1 MAADK
6 KRIGRQT
13 PTKSYVLEYQRSK
26 YQEAISYYEKSG
38 QSVLEWQRSLL
49 RDIMAINTEHEWT
62 HMTIGYSVPRRN
74 GKTEAVYMRELWGL
88 FKGEHIIH
96 TAHRTSTSHS
106 SWEKVKRLL
115 EKSGLVEGTDFRSIK
130 AKGSES
136 LEIFETEGVIH
147 YRTRTGS
154 GGLGEGF
161 DLLVVDEAQEYT
173 GDQQSALRY
182 TISSSMNP
190 QIIMCG
196 TPPTAVSK
204 GTIFPKYRETC
215 LSGNPEDSMWAEWS
229 IEKMAEDRSDLDL
242 WYETN
247 PSLGLIINERSVRGE
262 LSDTEETD
270 FNIQRLG
277 LWIQYNQSSAICAAD
292 WDALTIDRDNMPA
305 FKGRLF
311 AGIKYGKDNKNV
323 ALSIAVK
330 TTDQRIYI
338 ESLDCREIA
347 KGNPWLIDFLLNA
360 DVEKIVI
367 DGANGQSLLTEE
379 MKDSGI
385 KKKPILPKVAE
396 IIEANSAF
404 TQGIAS
410 KSICH
415 SGQPSLRQVATNC
428 DKRSIG
434 TNGGFG
440 YKSQI
445 DEFDIALL
453 DSAILAYWACA
464 TTKET
469 RKQRICY

>member
-1 MAADK
+1 MAD
-6 KRIGRQT
+6 RIGRQT
-13 PTKSYVLEYQRSK
+13 PTKSFVLEYQRSK
-26 YQEAISYYEKSG
+26 YQEAIEYYEKSG
-38 QSVLEWQRSLL
+38 QTVLEWQRLLL

-88 FKGEHIIH
+88 FQGEHIIH

-106 SWEKVKRLL
+106 SWEKLKRLL
-115 EKSGLVEGTDFRSIK
+115 EKSGLVEGKDFRSIK

-136 LEIFETEGVIH
+136 LELYDTEGVIH

-173 GDQQSALRY
+173 SDQQSALRY

-215 LSGNPEDSMWAEWS
+215 LNKNPEDSMWAEWS
-229 IEKMAEDRSDLDL
+229 IDQMADDRSNTDL

-247 PSLGLIINERSVRGE
+247 PSLGQIINERSVRGE

-277 LWIQYNQSSAICAAD
+277 LWIQYNQSSAITAAD
-292 WDALTIDRDNMPA
+292 WDSLQVDKHNLPT

-311 AGIKYGKDNKNV
+311 AGIKYGKDNRNV
-323 ALSIAVK
+323 SLSIAVK
-330 TTDQRIYI
+330 TTDGQIYV
-338 ESLDCREIA
+338 ESLDCREIS
-347 KGNPWLIDFLLNA
+347 KGNAWLIDFILNA
-360 DVEKIVI
+360 DIEKFVV
-367 DGANGQSLLTEE
+367 DGANGQSLLADEA
-379 MKDSGI
+379 KDAGV
-385 KKKPILPKVAE
+385 KKKPILPKVTE

-404 TQGIAS
+404 TQGIS
-410 KSICH
+410 SGSVRH
-415 SGQPSLRQVATNC
+415 SNQPSLRQVVTNC
-428 DKRSIG
+428 DRRSIG

-440 YKSQI
+440 YKSQSA
-445 DEFDIALL
+445 DYDISLL
-453 DSAILAYWACA
+453 DSVILAYWACT
-464 TTKET
+464 TTKEV
-469 RKQRICY
+469 RKQRISY